1 MSSWVVQRIEVAEKN
16 NICFNIYKMKPIIGV
31 NNPYELVQK
40 AGKRMTK
47 KRKTRRRTKTTRKTR
62 KTMKKH

>member
-1 MSSWVVQRIEVAEKN
+1 
-16 NICFNIYKMKPIIGV
+16 MKPIIGV

-47 KRKTRRRTKTTRKTR
+47 KRKTHRRTKPRVKPE
-62 KTMKKH
+62 KQ